1 MKKQDTQG
9 VLFGF
14 SFAQVQ
20 VDKKKKVESKIY
32 SKLSKYRARHREKI
46 ADDVELIKQWVEQI
60 GPDEQLQIVSNV
72 IDCPNILEA
81 YLPQITQAYIATWSI
96 TPAGVS
102 AIESLANSPILEDAV
117 LLIDKTHTYKWIF
130 ASGAYEV
137 FKKKIRIKCC
147 ANHTKFIV
155 VKLQNGECLNF
166 VGSMNMSNNPRY
178 ENMTITKNTDDFEF
192 YKSFIN
198 ELNAEQ
204 LKYGQETVK

>member
-14 SFAQVQ
+14 SFAQVK
-20 VDKKKKVESKIY
+20 VDKKKKVENKIY

-46 ADDVELIKQWVEQI
+46 ADDVELIKKWVEQI

-102 AIESLANSPILEDAV
+102 AIESLANSQILEDAV

-155 VKLQNGECLNF
+155 VKLQSGECLNF

-192 YKSFIN
+192 YKSFVN
-198 ELNAEQ
+198 ELNDET

>member
-14 SFAQVQ
+14 SFAQVK
-20 VDKKKKVESKIY
+20 VDKKKKVENKIY
-32 SKLSKYRARHREKI
+32 SKLSKYRARHRVKI
-46 ADDVELIKQWVEQI
+46 ADDVELIKKWVEQI

-155 VKLQNGECLNF
+155 VKLQSGECLNF

-178 ENMTITKNTDDFEF
+178 ENMTITKNIDDFEF
-192 YKSFIN
+192 YKSFVN
-198 ELNAEQ
+198 ELNVET

>member
-1 MKKQDTQG
+1 MKKENQPN
-9 VLFGF
+9 LFSF
-14 SFAQVQ
+14 SFAPVK

-32 SKLSKYRARHREKI
+32 SKLKTYRVRHHQKIVDDIAR
-46 ADDVELIKQWVEQI
+46 IKEWVEQI
-60 GPDEQLQIVSNV
+60 GPDEQLQILSNV

-81 YLPQITQAYIATWSI
+81 YLPQITEAYIATWSI

-130 ASGAYEV
+130 ASGAYEI
-137 FKKKIRIKCC
+137 FRKKIRIKCC

-155 VKLQNGECLNF
+155 VKLQGGAVLNF
-166 VGSMNMSNNPRY
+166 VGSMNMSNNPRF
-178 ENMTITKNTDDFEF
+178 ENMTITRCPEDFEF

-198 ELNAEQ
+198 NLKAEQ
-204 LKYGQETVK
+204 LKYGEKAVK